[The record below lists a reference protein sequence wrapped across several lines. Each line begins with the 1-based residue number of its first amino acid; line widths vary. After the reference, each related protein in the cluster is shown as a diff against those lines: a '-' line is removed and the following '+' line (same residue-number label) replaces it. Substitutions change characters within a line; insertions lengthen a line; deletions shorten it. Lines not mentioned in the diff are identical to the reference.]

1 MHARA
6 KAAARSL
13 LDGRTGVLTY
23 EVIGDV
29 STTLLA
35 VLDAGLKAANPA
47 WTAELHDLVATPNA
61 SPPKLTIFLYDVVE
75 DASARN
81 RPPDRKPGLPSYTMK
96 KPPLALAL
104 RYMLTAWA
112 GDRVTEHRIV
122 GRVIQVLYDRA
133 ILSGTALG
141 GAFANSNESLK
152 LTLAPIGLEERAQVW
167 QAIAKPYH
175 LSVNYEVRVVHLDPE
190 SELHTPT
197 VQQALTV
204 PSTSVR

>member
-1 MHARA
+1 LLLARC
-6 KAAARSL
+6 
-13 LDGRTGVLTY
+13 GVLTY

-29 STTLLA
+29 SQALQS
-35 VLDAGLKAANPA
+35 VLDAGLQAANPG
-47 WTAELHDLVATPNA
+47 WHAELHDLVGILATT
-61 SPPKLTIFLYDVVE
+61 PPKLTIFLYDVAE

-81 RPPDRKPGLPSYTMK
+81 RPLERKPGLPAYTIK

-112 GDRVTEHRIV
+112 GDRLTEHRII
-122 GRVIQVLYDRA
+122 GRAIQVLYERA

-141 GAFANSNESLK
+141 GAFANSNEALK

-167 QAIAKPYH
+167 QAIQKTYH
-175 LSVNYEVRVVHLDPE
+175 LSVNYEVRVVHLEPDL
-190 SELHTPT
+190 ELHTPT

>member
-1 MHARA
+1 LLY
-6 KAAARSL
+6 ARSS
-13 LDGRTGVLTY
+13 VLTY

-29 STTLLA
+29 SQTLQN
-35 VLDAGLKAANPA
+35 VLEAGLQAVDSQ
-47 WTAELHDLVATPNA
+47 WHAELHDLVATPA
-61 SPPKLTIFLYDVVE
+61 ATPPKLTIFLYDVVE

-81 RPPDRKPGLPSYTMK
+81 RPPDRKPGLPSYTIK

-112 GDRVTEHRIV
+112 GDRLTEHRII
-122 GRVIQVLYDRA
+122 GRAIQVLYDRA
-133 ILSGTALG
+133 ILSGSTLG

-152 LTLAPIGLEERAQVW
+152 LTLAPIGLEQRAQVW
-167 QAIAKPYH
+167 QAIQKTYH

-190 SELHTPT
+190 GELHTPT